1 MVTGFNGLGEKMT
14 IQISKVLMPKACISC
29 QEFCPKGFTKD
40 EYSSFEKRFNKPK
53 PKTQYG
59 QCGKTNNSVFATE
72 ICTGYQQEP
81 NADVFEVTNRP
92 KPKQQVL

>member
-1 MVTGFNGLGEKMT
+1 MT

-29 QEFCPKGFTKD
+29 QAFCPKGYAEDQHSPFITKFD
-40 EYSSFEKRFNKPK
+40 RPK

-81 NADVFEVTNRP
+81 NADVFAVTNRP
-92 KPKQQVL
+92 QPKQQVNSHGHR

>member
-1 MVTGFNGLGEKMT
+1 M

-29 QEFCPKGFTKD
+29 QAFCPKGYAEDQHSPFT
-40 EYSSFEKRFNKPK
+40 STFGLPK
-53 PKTQYG
+53 PRTQYG

-81 NADVFEVTNRP
+81 NADVFAVTNRP
-92 KPKQQVL
+92 QPKQKEQRS

>member
-1 MVTGFNGLGEKMT
+1 MT
-14 IQISKVLMPKACISC
+14 IQISKVDMPKACISC
-29 QEFCPKGFTKD
+29 QAFYPKGYAEDHLSPFITKFD
-40 EYSSFEKRFNKPK
+40 KAK

-81 NADVFEVTNRP
+81 NADVFTVINRAEP
-92 KPKQQVL
+92 KHQENSYGHR

>member
-1 MVTGFNGLGEKMT
+1 MT

-29 QEFCPKGFTKD
+29 QAFCPKGYAEDQHSPFI
-40 EYSSFEKRFNKPK
+40 SRFGLPK
-53 PKTQYG
+53 PRTQYG

-81 NADVFEVTNRP
+81 SANVFTVTNRP
-92 KPKQQVL
+92 QPKQQEKTNAL